1 MKLNDYKKKVE
12 RFDNITDGKSV
23 EEVEE
28 MVFIS
33 DKYFQIFNCICQF
46 WKNLAFSPPLY
57 GADIGGTTLFD
68 DGVAWNLNKLPGILQ

>member
-33 DKYFQIFNCICQF
+33 
-46 WKNLAFSPPLY
+46 
-57 GADIGGTTLFD
+57 
-68 DGVAWNLNKLPGILQ
+68 

>member
-33 DKYFQIFNCICQF
+33 DNYFQIFNCIC
-46 WKNLAFSPPLY
+46 
-57 GADIGGTTLFD
+57 
-68 DGVAWNLNKLPGILQ
+68 